1 MGRTLI
7 YIPIIHTNPDL
18 GSLADD
24 LEKKAV
30 KLLGSYWGEHKRTIE
45 RYWEEIEGF
54 LERKT
59 LTPIKSG
66 FTKVLIFQDGL
77 PEGGETAQAIINKLA
92 HAGSPNY
99 KLLKIL
105 TKKGA
110 QMQKTEDPELL
121 KQEYQLTK
129 DLAAKKNLMSTIFAF
144 LKYKLRKTGLLG
156 ARDNYI
162 AKQINQNLT
171 EGEIGICFLGAYH
184 DILSKLASDI
194 KIILVKNPDKVKEYY
209 KRLTNGETAGAINDL
224 ARYLIK
230 PIKAGVVIYNNKL

>member
-18 GSLADD
+18 GSLAAD

-30 KLLGSYWGEHKRTIE
+30 KLLGSYWKEHKRTIE
-45 RYWEEIEGF
+45 RYWQEIEGF
-54 LERKT
+54 LSTR
-59 LTPIKSG
+59 G
-66 FTKVLIFQDGL
+66 GKVLIFQDGL
-77 PEGGETAQAIINKLA
+77 PEDGETAQAIIDKLA

-105 TKKGA
+105 SKKGA

-129 DLAAKKNLMSTIFAF
+129 DLAARKNFMSTVFAF
-144 LKYKLRKTGLLG
+144 LKYKLRKTGLLS

-171 EGEIGICFLGAYH
+171 EGETGICFLGAYH
-184 DILSKLASDI
+184 NVLSGLASDI

-209 KRLTNGETAGAINDL
+209 KRLTNGETVGAINDL

-230 PIKAGVVIYNNKL
+230 PIKAGVVIYNNKP

>member
-18 GSLADD
+18 GSLGAD

-30 KLLGSYWGEHKRTIE
+30 KLLGSYWKEHKRTIE
-45 RYWEEIEGF
+45 RYWEEIERF
-54 LERKT
+54 LSTR
-59 LTPIKSG
+59 G
-66 FTKVLIFQDGL
+66 GKVLIFQDGL
-77 PEGGETAQAIINKLA
+77 PEGGETAQAIIDKLA

-129 DLAAKKNLMSTIFAF
+129 DLAARKNFMSTIFAF
-144 LKYKLRKTGLLG
+144 LKYKLRKTGLLS

-162 AKQINQNLT
+162 AKQINQNLK
-171 EGEIGICFLGAYH
+171 EGEMGICFLGAYH
-184 DILSKLASDI
+184 DVLSGLASDI
-194 KIILVKNPDKVKEYY
+194 KIILIKNPDKVKEYY
-209 KRLTNGETAGAINDL
+209 KRLTDGETVGAINDL

-230 PIKAGVVIYNNKL
+230 PIKAGVVVYNKKI